1 MYVRTEECVRSLKEE
16 SQATIADLG
25 SARSRI
31 SLLETEIVKMETE
44 NKILISRISEL
55 EEMLEKQKISSTES
69 EENFTK
75 KYEILLDENEGTR
88 CKYEEVKNIRKCN
101 IFITSLFFSYLFFS
115 K

>member
-25 SARSRI
+25 SARSSI
-31 SLLETEIVKMETE
+31 CLLETEIVKMETE
-44 NKILISRISEL
+44 NKIRISRISEL
-55 EEMLEKQKISSTES
+55 EEMLENQKNSSKES

-75 KYEILLDENEGTR
+75 KYEILLDENEEKTR
-88 CKYEEVKNIRKCN
+88 EYEEVRNIMK
-101 IFITSLFFSYLFFS
+101 

>member
-44 NKILISRISEL
+44 NKILNSRISEL
-55 EEMLEKQKISSTES
+55 EEMLENQKNDFSES

-75 KYEILLDENEGTR
+75 KYKILLDENEETTR
-88 CKYEEVKNIRKCN
+88 EYDEVRIIMKNWEKAFRPKY
-101 IFITSLFFSYLFFS
+101 YLS
-115 K
+115 TDSH